1 MPVIVSESDFNIAE
15 EYERLRASTDNT
27 PGAIVQFVGLVRDF
41 NQDGEVQTLELEHY
55 AGMTE
60 AVIGDIC
67 TQAQQRWNISEPTVI
82 HRVGKLQPTD
92 QIVLVAIASSHR
104 ADAFAACEFV
114 MDQLKTN
121 ATFWKKEKRS
131 GHTDDWLAMKDSDR
145 QRAQRWEK

>member
-1 MPVIVSESDFNIAE
+1 LPVIVSESDFNIAE
-15 EYERLRASTDNT
+15 EYERLRAGT
-27 PGAIVQFVGLVRDF
+27 PGAIVQFIGLVRDF
-41 NQDGEVQTLELEHY
+41 NQGTEVQTLELQHY

-60 AVIGDIC
+60 AVIEDIC

-92 QIVLVAIASSHR
+92 QIVFVAVASDHR
-104 ADAFAACEFV
+104 ADAFSACEFV

-121 ATFWKKEKRS
+121 ATFWKKEKGS
-131 GHTDDWLAMKDSDR
+131 DNTNAWLAMKDSDC